1 MSKAP
6 GGKTDSVHPGAPATE
21 VKEKVTTMIEDDINT
36 VAFNETVRQGSSTK
50 VRMISLAKMREGKA
64 RYKAVEGAF
73 PRKDEMPTREQA
85 SAFLALIEERESVSV
100 DFAIF
105 GPHGDR
111 LIKMRKFDTMV
122 QGADGRMQKVA
133 MLGPATYRG

>member
-1 MSKAP
+1 
-6 GGKTDSVHPGAPATE
+6 
-21 VKEKVTTMIEDDINT
+21 MIEDDINT

-50 VRMISLAKMREGKA
+50 VRMVSLEKMREGKA
-64 RYKAVEGAF
+64 RYKQCEGAY
-73 PRKDEMPTREQA
+73 PRKEEMPTREQA
-85 SAFLALIEERESVSV
+85 SAFLALLEERESVSV

-122 QGADGRMQKVA
+122 
-133 MLGPATYRG
+133 